1 MMNKFVFAY
10 YGEPHFTSEAAGK
23 KYMADWREW
32 VKSLGTASVDRGV
45 PTKAGKTVSTHGVKD
60 ADGKDRFTGYSIVLA
75 VSLDEAVKLAKACP
89 HLKHGTIGVH
99 EVMQMEMWWLA
110 LDSSAAPPPACGNL
124 RGSG

>member
-60 ADGKDRFTGYSIVLA
+60 ADGKDRFTGYSIVQA
-75 VSLDEAVKLAKACP
+75 VRLQEAVKLPKGFP
-89 HLKHGTIGVH
+89 HLNHGPIGVH
-99 EVMQMEMWWLA
+99 EAIQMDMY
-110 LDSSAAPPPACGNL
+110 
-124 RGSG
+124 